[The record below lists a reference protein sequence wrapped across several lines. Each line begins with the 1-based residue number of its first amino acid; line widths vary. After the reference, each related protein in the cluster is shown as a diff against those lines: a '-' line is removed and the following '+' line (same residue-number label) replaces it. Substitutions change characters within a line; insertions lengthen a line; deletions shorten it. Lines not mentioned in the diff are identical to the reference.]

1 MKKLFLLVFSIFFV
15 ACFNTT
21 TTTQILDSND
31 QIEFYNTSDKYPFS
45 EATVVNNVIYLSG
58 KIGTDPSTGELVEGG
73 IAPETKQIMDNI
85 KNTLTKMGSS
95 MDNIFKC
102 TCMLADIKDWPLM
115 SQEYKK
121 FFNPQKL
128 PARSAFAGSGLAL
141 GAKLEIECMAI
152 KKN

>member
-73 IAPETKQIMDNI
+73 IAAETKQIMDNI

-102 TCMLADIKDWPLM
+102 KCNEGDKYYPTIITCKVFDCGFYLM
-115 SQEYKK
+115 VY
-121 FFNPQKL
+121 
-128 PARSAFAGSGLAL
+128 
-141 GAKLEIECMAI
+141 AI
-152 KKN
+152 HLVGFPCLD

>member
-1 MKKLFLLVFSIFFV
+1 MKKLFPLVFAIFFV

-73 IAPETKQIMDNI
+73 IALETKQIMDNI

-102 TCMLADIKDWPLM
+102 TCMLADISEWKQMNDVYRTYFKDNFP
-115 SQEYKK
+115 S
-121 FFNPQKL
+121 
-128 PARSAFAGSGLAL
+128 RSAFAGSGLAL
-141 GAKLEIECMAI
+141 GARVEIECWAI
-152 KKN
+152 KTN